1 MRVYKRSV
9 ACLDYRATKEVSKP
23 VLEGADWLQKL
34 YFSIRL
40 CHCPPLLSV
49 LERLKKK
56 KSFLLTLVDSLCQAC
71 FTHSL
76 LKTEPSCQACTPTP
90 GCPCSFVEARGWA
103 C

>member
-56 KSFLLTLVDSLCQAC
+56 KFPAYFSGQPVSGLLYPQFA
-71 FTHSL
+71 
-76 LKTEPSCQACTPTP
+76 
-90 GCPCSFVEARGWA
+90 
-103 C
+103 